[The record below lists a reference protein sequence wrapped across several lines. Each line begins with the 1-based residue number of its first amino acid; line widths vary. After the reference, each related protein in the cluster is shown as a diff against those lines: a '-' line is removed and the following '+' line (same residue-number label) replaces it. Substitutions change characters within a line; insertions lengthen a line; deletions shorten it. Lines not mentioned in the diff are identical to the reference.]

1 MTLHSRLHPFTHINH
16 IPRLAVQNIYMS
28 PTGHEI
34 FSSTTGMTIA
44 GFVASEREMREGDR
58 ERHEAVRER
67 MRKRAKDRGSEATF
81 DL

>member
-1 MTLHSRLHPFTHINH
+1 
-16 IPRLAVQNIYMS
+16 
-28 PTGHEI
+28 
-34 FSSTTGMTIA
+34 MTIA

-58 ERHEAVRER
+58 ERHEAVGER